1 MLERLQYM
9 AGRTGIKPDWKFFLI
24 MLTVVG
30 LISAIVYVYKKY
42 VVLKLNPNYVANK
55 EYRNVGDGPSTGTE
69 SSNVAYV
76 TLFSTSWC
84 PYCKSLKKEGIWDK
98 FMEQNNGKTVNGY
111 TLNIKEIDCS
121 NDSDPKVKSM
131 LNSYNVDGFPSIK
144 LLKGGD
150 SPDKAIDFDAK
161 PQIDAL
167 NQFVA
172 TVL

>member
-1 MLERLQYM
+1 
-9 AGRTGIKPDWKFFLI
+9 

-55 EYRNVGDGPSTGTE
+55 EYENVGDHSTSASAGG
-69 SSNVAYV
+69 SSIAYL

-84 PYCKSLKKEGIWDK
+84 PYCKSLKKDGVWDK

-111 TLNIKEIDCS
+111 TLNIREFDCT

-131 LNSYNVDGFPSIK
+131 LNSYKVDGFPSIK
-144 LLKGGD
+144 LLKKGD

-161 PQIDAL
+161 PQLDAL
-167 NQFVA
+167 NQFVT